1 MVDNG
6 TLFKQKLNS
15 SDFDLIC
22 SEVYDYCGINITPS
36 KKQMVEG
43 RLRSRI
49 RILGLS
55 TFTDY
60 CDFVFRNGGL
70 QDEFIHLVDSIT
82 TNKTDFF
89 REPAHFSYLSNQ
101 FLPALLQEGKTPMHR
116 PLYVWSS
123 ACSTGQEPYSLAME
137 LAEFKRLYEDF
148 DFRILATDIS
158 TQVLGICT
166 RAVYSVDVAADI
178 PAELQRRYLLKS
190 KDRRSEL
197 VRIAPE
203 IRRLIE
209 FRRLNLKDQDYGVD
223 RKMDIIFCRNVIIY
237 FDGKTQEAI
246 LRRLSLCLRK
256 GGLLF
261 LGHSEAIHG
270 MDLPVRPL
278 APTIYE
284 RI

>member
-1 MVDNG
+1 MVLNG
-6 TLFKQKLNS
+6 TLFNQRLTPA
-15 SDFDLIC
+15 DFDLIC
-22 SEVYDYCGINITPS
+22 SEVYEYCGINITPS

-70 QDEFIHLVDSIT
+70 QDEFIHLIDSVT

-89 REPAHFSYLSNQ
+89 REPAHFSYLNSQ
-101 FLPALLQEGKTPMHR
+101 FLPAMMREGKTSMHS
-116 PLYVWSS
+116 PLYIWSS

-137 LAEFKRLYEDF
+137 LAEFKRQYDDF

-158 TQVLGICT
+158 TQVLGICK
-166 RAVYSVDVAADI
+166 RAVYSVDASADI
-178 PAELQRRYLLKS
+178 PAELKRRYLLKS
-190 KDRRSEL
+190 KDSRSKL
-197 VRIAPE
+197 VRIVPE
-203 IRRLIE
+203 IRRLVK
-209 FRRLNLKDQDYGVD
+209 FRRLNLKERDYGIN
-223 RKMDIIFCRNVIIY
+223 RKMDVIFCRNVIIY